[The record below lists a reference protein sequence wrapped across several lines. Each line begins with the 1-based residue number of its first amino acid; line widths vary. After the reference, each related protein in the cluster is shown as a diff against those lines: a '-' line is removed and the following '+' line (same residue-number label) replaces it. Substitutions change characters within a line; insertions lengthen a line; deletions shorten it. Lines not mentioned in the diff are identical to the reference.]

1 VDAACMID
9 SNHLLFAREGVLPA
23 GSTRVIGETATYDHC
38 NMTVGPSAD
47 QAEASAFREL
57 LLAMSYD
64 DASLRPLLD
73 LEGLKLWCPGRTSG
87 YKALETAVDESSFY
101 GENGDVLATG
111 YRP

>member
-1 VDAACMID
+1 MID
-9 SNHLLFAREGVLPA
+9 SNLLLFAREGVLPS
-23 GSTRVIGETATYDHC
+23 GSTRIIGETDPFDHC

-47 QAEASAFREL
+47 PMEVARFREL

-87 YKALETAVDESSFY
+87 YQALETAVDETGFY
-101 GENGDVLATG
+101 GSDGDVSASD